1 MSTETVE
8 QVQKFVRDEHPFE
21 KLMKSKLFWIAFI
34 LMGFAYPVYRS
45 INRELPPEL
54 PRLYKVPSFELI
66 DGFGKPFGSKDLQG
80 KIYMASFM
88 FTSCPTT
95 CPGLIERMKVAQ
107 KRLKGLG
114 QKVALLSISVDPD
127 YDTPDVLFKYAR
139 KNKAN
144 PYVWKFLTGNR
155 SDLEALLIDGFQV
168 PMGEKELVEGVVGDE
183 KLSLLDIVHSEK
195 LVLVDEKGM
204 VRGHYSTDRDGMN
217 KMMIDVGLLVNR
229 HYSLN

>member
-1 MSTETVE
+1 MTDTV
-8 QVQKFVRDEHPFE
+8 KYVRDESAFE
-21 KLMKSKLFWIAFI
+21 KLISSKLFWVIFIA
-34 LMGFAYPVYRS
+34 LGFAYPAYRS
-45 INRELPPEL
+45 VNRELPPEL
-54 PRLYKVPSFELI
+54 PRLSKVPEFRLTNS
-66 DGFGKPFGSKDLQG
+66 FGKPFGSRDLKG

-127 YDTPDVLFKYAR
+127 YDTPEILNKYAR

-144 PYVWKFLTGNR
+144 PYVWSFLTGKR
-155 SDLEALLIDGFQV
+155 SELRSLLIDGLKV
-168 PMGEKELVEGVVGDE
+168 PMGEKEAVEGMVGNE
-183 KLSLLDIVHSEK
+183 KVTLMDIVHSEK
-195 LVLVDEKGM
+195 LVLVDGEGM
-204 VRGHYSTDRDGMN
+204 IRGYYSTDKHGMN

-229 HYSLN
+229 QYN

>member
-1 MSTETVE
+1 MMTETV
-8 QVQKFVRDEHPFE
+8 KYVRNESAFE
-21 KLMKSKLFWIAFI
+21 KLISSKLFWIIFI
-34 LMGFAYPVYRS
+34 ALGFAYPAYRS
-45 INRELPPEL
+45 VNRELPPEL
-54 PRLYKVPSFELI
+54 PRLSQVPEFRLTNS
-66 DGFGKPFGSKDLQG
+66 FGKPFGSKELKG

-127 YDTPDVLFKYAR
+127 YDTPEVLNKYAR

-144 PYVWKFLTGNR
+144 PYVWSFLTGKR
-155 SDLEALLIDGFQV
+155 SDLRSLLIDGLKV
-168 PMGEKELVEGVVGDE
+168 PMGEKEAVEGMVGDE
-183 KLSLLDIVHSEK
+183 KVTLMDIVHSEK
-195 LVLVDEKGM
+195 LVLVDGEGM
-204 VRGHYSTDRDGMN
+204 IRGYYSTDTHGMN

-229 HYSLN
+229 QYN